1 MIRSRFRRAS
11 TLLLAL
17 VFVTGTLGFSTVD
30 ALAFH
35 RAGASRGLT
44 GPHYEPAGTTCG
56 HADRCVLGV
65 TFPGPRVVT
74 PPASLAAHPAPQV
87 FAAFLPPLPG
97 LPGVVRHPLPQPRA
111 PPPRLA

>member
-1 MIRSRFRRAS
+1 MIRSRSHRAS

-17 VFVTGTLGFSTVD
+17 VFVTGSLGLSTAD

-65 TFPGPRVVT
+65 TLPGPRVVT
-74 PPASLAAHPAPQV
+74 PPLNLAARPAPQV
-87 FAAFLPPLPG
+87 FADFLPPLPG
-97 LPGVVRHPLPQPRA
+97 LPGVVQHPLPQPRA
-111 PPPRLA
+111 PPPRPA